1 MNGDGAVNVSD
12 VVALVNVILNG
23 RLSSADDASET
34 VLVVSENSLK
44 LESNGFVQGVQLTLS
59 HDSGFEIE
67 LSDAYVSEYKTV
79 DNQTTLILV
88 TDGSHSINDIAT
100 FDGDMVVESI
110 HVVNQ
115 SGDVSVEETIEL
127 VSFDVKVT
135 GPNPFNPSTQLNIV
149 VPEAGFVS
157 VNVYNILGQKVATL
171 VDGYMEAST
180 AGHMVLSLIHISEP
194 TRRS

>member
-1 MNGDGAVNVSD
+1 M
-12 VVALVNVILNG
+12 
-23 RLSSADDASET
+23 
-34 VLVVSENSLK
+34 
-44 LESNGFVQGVQLTLS
+44 
-59 HDSGFEIE
+59 
-67 LSDAYVSEYKTV
+67 
-79 DNQTTLILV
+79 

-149 VPEAGFVS
+149 VPKAGFVS

-180 AGHMVLSLIHISEP
+180 AGHMVNFNASHLASGVYLVRAVAAGEVS
-194 TRRS
+194 TQKLMLLK